1 MLSAKQINNQSMNKI
16 SIIIHREYV
25 TRVKRTSF
33 FVMSIVGP
41 LLIAAIFI
49 VPLWLQKLES
59 AQVKNIAVIDES
71 GILVT
76 TLKSTENVVFTDM
89 GKMTLD
95 DAQKGF
101 AKSEY
106 YAVLFIPKNI
116 LNSTAVQV
124 FSNRQPDFGLKQYI
138 AKLIERDLETL
149 KLLKSNVNPD
159 LLKAVQTPIFVQTI
173 KWTSDGHEVEV
184 TMEMKTII
192 GTVASVLIYMFIFF
206 YGSQVMRGV
215 VEEKVNRI
223 IEIIIS
229 SVRPLQLMI
238 GKITG
243 IMLVGLTQFALWIV
257 ITFSVVWM
265 AQVTLFSEPA
275 VPKITNQTATIDS
288 KVMAQVQALG
298 QDDYQYA
305 LDIFGSVSNVN
316 WTLMISCFLFFF
328 VCGYLL
334 YASMFAAIGSAV
346 DSETD
351 TQQFVMPITIPM
363 IISLA
368 MIQVILNNPD
378 GSIAFWMSMIP
389 FTAPIA
395 MMARI
400 PFGVPI
406 WEVVLSSSILI
417 VTIILMAKLAAKIY
431 RTGILMYGK
440 KITFRELAKWI
451 RYSS

>member
-1 MLSAKQINNQSMNKI
+1 MNKI
-16 SIIIHREYV
+16 KLIIQREYL
-25 TRVKRTSF
+25 TRVKKTSF
-33 FVMSIVGP
+33 IVMSILGP
-41 LLIAAIFI
+41 IIIAAIFI
-49 VPLWLQKLES
+49 IPLWLQKFES
-59 AQVKNIAVIDES
+59 QQIKHIAVIDES
-71 GILVT
+71 RILMPT
-76 TLKSTENVVFTDM
+76 IKSTETVTFTDL
-89 GKMTLD
+89 GNTTLD
-95 DAQKGF
+95 EAQKTY
-101 AKSEY
+101 AKNGY

-116 LNSTAVQV
+116 LNSTAVQI

-138 AKLIERDLETL
+138 AKIIEKDLETL

-173 KWTSDGHEVEV
+173 KWTSDGREVEV

-192 GTVASVLIYMFIFF
+192 GTVASMLIYIFIFL

-223 IEIIIS
+223 VEIIIS

-243 IMLVGLTQFALWIV
+243 IMMVGLTQFALWIV
-257 ITFSVVWM
+257 ISFSVIWL
-265 AQVTLFSEPA
+265 AQVTLFPEPVA
-275 VPKITNQTATIDS
+275 PTVNNPTATIDS
-288 KVMAQVQALG
+288 KMMAQVQALG

-305 LDIFGSVSNVN
+305 MDIFGSVSNVN
-316 WTLMISCFLFFF
+316 WTIMIVSFLFFF
-328 VCGYLL
+328 ICGYLL
-334 YASMFAAIGSAV
+334 YASMFAAVGSAV
-346 DSETD
+346 DSESD
-351 TQQFVMPITIPM
+351 TQQFIMPLTVPM
-363 IISLA
+363 VISLL

-389 FTAPIA
+389 FTSPIA

-406 WEVVLSSSILI
+406 WQVVLSSLILI
-417 VTIILMAKLAAKIY
+417 STIIIMAKLAAKIY

-440 KITFRELAKWI
+440 KVTFKELYKWV

>member
-1 MLSAKQINNQSMNKI
+1 MNKI
-16 SIIIHREYV
+16 KLIIQREYL
-25 TRVKRTSF
+25 TRVKKTSF
-33 FVMSIVGP
+33 IVMSILGP
-41 LLIAAIFI
+41 IIIASIFI
-49 VPLWLQKLES
+49 VPLWLQKFES
-59 AQVKNIAVIDES
+59 QQIKHIAVIDES
-71 GILVT
+71 RILMPT
-76 TLKSTENVVFTDM
+76 IKSTETVMFTDL
-89 GKMTLD
+89 GNTTLE
-95 DAQKGF
+95 DAQKTY
-101 AKSEY
+101 AKDGY

-116 LNSTAVQV
+116 LNSTAVQI

-138 AKLIERDLETL
+138 AKLIEKDLETL

-173 KWTSDGHEVEV
+173 KWTGDGREVEV

-192 GTVASVLIYMFIFF
+192 GTVASMLIYIFIFM

-223 IEIIIS
+223 VEIIIS

-243 IMLVGLTQFALWIV
+243 IMMVGLTQFALWIV
-257 ITFSVVWM
+257 ISFSVIWM
-265 AQVTLFSEPA
+265 AQVTLFPEPLA
-275 VPKITNQTATIDS
+275 PTAANPTATIDS
-288 KVMAQVQALG
+288 KVMTQVQALG

-305 LDIFGSVSNVN
+305 MDIFGSVSNVN
-316 WTLMISCFLFFF
+316 WTIMIVSFLFFF

-334 YASMFAAIGSAV
+334 YAAMFAAVGSAV
-346 DSETD
+346 DSESD
-351 TQQFVMPITIPM
+351 TQQFIMPLTVPM
-363 IISLA
+363 VISLL

-389 FTAPIA
+389 FTSPIA

-406 WEVVLSSSILI
+406 WQVVLSSLILI
-417 VTIILMAKLAAKIY
+417 STIIIMAKLAAKIY

-440 KITFRELAKWI
+440 KVTFKELYKWV

>member
-1 MLSAKQINNQSMNKI
+1 MNKI
-16 SIIIHREYV
+16 KLIIQREYL
-25 TRVKRTSF
+25 TRVKKTSF
-33 FVMSIVGP
+33 IVMSILGP
-41 LLIAAIFI
+41 IIIASIFI
-49 VPLWLQKLES
+49 VPLWLQKFES
-59 AQVKNIAVIDES
+59 QQIKHIAVIDES
-71 GILVT
+71 RILMPT
-76 TLKSTENVVFTDM
+76 IKSTETVMFTDL
-89 GKMTLD
+89 GNTTLE
-95 DAQKGF
+95 DAQKTY
-101 AKSEY
+101 AKDGY

-116 LNSTAVQV
+116 LNSTAVQI

-138 AKLIERDLETL
+138 AKLIEKDLETL

-173 KWTSDGHEVEV
+173 KWTGDGREVEV

-192 GTVASVLIYMFIFF
+192 GTVASMLIYIFIFM

-223 IEIIIS
+223 VEIIIS

-243 IMLVGLTQFALWIV
+243 IMMVGLTQFALWIV
-257 ITFSVVWM
+257 ISFSVIWM
-265 AQVTLFSEPA
+265 AQVTLFPEPLA
-275 VPKITNQTATIDS
+275 PTAANPTATIDS

-305 LDIFGSVSNVN
+305 MDIFGSVSNVN
-316 WTLMISCFLFFF
+316 WTIMIVSFLFFF
-328 VCGYLL
+328 ICGYLL
-334 YASMFAAIGSAV
+334 YASMFAAVGSAV
-346 DSETD
+346 DSESD
-351 TQQFVMPITIPM
+351 TQQFIMPLTVPM
-363 IISLA
+363 VISLL

-389 FTAPIA
+389 FTSPIA

-406 WEVVLSSSILI
+406 WQVVLSSLILI
-417 VTIILMAKLAAKIY
+417 STIIIMAKLAAKIY

-440 KITFRELAKWI
+440 KVTFKELYKWV

>member
-1 MLSAKQINNQSMNKI
+1 MNKI

-71 GILVT
+71 GILVS

-95 DAQKGF
+95 EAQKGF

-173 KWTSDGHEVEV
+173 KWTSDGSEVEV

-275 VPKITNQTATIDS
+275 VPTITNQTATIDT

-316 WTLMISCFLFFF
+316 WTLMIVCFLFFF

-334 YASMFAAIGSAV
+334 YAAMFAAIGSAV

-363 IISLA
+363 IISLV

-389 FTAPIA
+389 FTSPIA

-417 VTIILMAKLAAKIY
+417 ATIILMAKLAAKIY

-451 RYSS
+451 RYNS

>member
-1 MLSAKQINNQSMNKI
+1 MNKI
-16 SIIIHREYV
+16 KLIIEREYF
-25 TRVKRTSF
+25 TRVKKTSF
-33 FVMSIVGP
+33 IVMSILGP
-41 LLIAAIFI
+41 LLIAGIFI
-49 VPLWLQKLES
+49 IPLWLQKLES
-59 AQVKNIAVIDES
+59 KQVKNIAVIDES
-71 GILVT
+71 GILAP

-89 GKMTLD
+89 GKLTID
-95 DAQKGF
+95 EAQKGF
-101 AKSEY
+101 SKSEY

-116 LNSTAVQV
+116 LNSTAVQI

-138 AKLIERDLETL
+138 AKLIEKDLETL
-149 KLLKSNVNPD
+149 KLLRSQVNPD

-173 KWTSDGHEVEV
+173 KWTSDGREIEV

-192 GTVASVLIYMFIFF
+192 GTVASMLIYIFIFL

-223 IEIIIS
+223 VEIIIS

-238 GKITG
+238 GKIAG

-265 AQVTLFSEPA
+265 AQVTLFPEPA
-275 VPKITNQTATIDS
+275 VPTAVNQTATIDS
-288 KVMAQVQALG
+288 KVLTQVQALG
-298 QDDYQYA
+298 QDEYQYA

-316 WTLMISCFLFFF
+316 WTLMIVAFLFFF
-328 VCGYLL
+328 ICGYLL
-334 YASMFAAIGSAV
+334 YAAMFAAVGSAV
-346 DSETD
+346 DSESD
-351 TQQFVMPITIPM
+351 TQQFVMPLTVPM
-363 IISLA
+363 VISLL

-389 FTAPIA
+389 FTSPIA

-406 WEVVLSSSILI
+406 WEVVLSSAILI
-417 VTIILMAKLAAKIY
+417 ATIVLMANLAAKIY

-440 KITFRELAKWI
+440 KVTYRELVKWI

>member
-1 MLSAKQINNQSMNKI
+1 MNKI
-16 SIIIHREYV
+16 KLIIQREYL
-25 TRVKRTSF
+25 TRVKKTSF
-33 FVMSIVGP
+33 IVMSILGP
-41 LLIAAIFI
+41 IIIASIFI
-49 VPLWLQKLES
+49 VPLWLQKFES
-59 AQVKNIAVIDES
+59 QQIKHIAVIDES
-71 GILVT
+71 RILMPT
-76 TLKSTENVVFTDM
+76 IKSTETVMFTDL
-89 GKMTLD
+89 GNTTLE
-95 DAQKGF
+95 DAQKTY
-101 AKSEY
+101 AKDGY

-116 LNSTAVQV
+116 LNSTAVQI

-138 AKLIERDLETL
+138 AKLIEKDLETL

-173 KWTSDGHEVEV
+173 KWTGDGREVEV

-192 GTVASVLIYMFIFF
+192 GTVASMLIYIFIFM

-223 IEIIIS
+223 VEIIIS

-243 IMLVGLTQFALWIV
+243 IMMVGLTQFALWIV
-257 ITFSVVWM
+257 ISFSVIWM
-265 AQVTLFSEPA
+265 AQVTLFPEPLA
-275 VPKITNQTATIDS
+275 PTAANPTATIDS

-305 LDIFGSVSNVN
+305 MDIFGSVSNVN
-316 WTLMISCFLFFF
+316 WTIMIVSFLFFF

-334 YASMFAAIGSAV
+334 YAAMFAAVGSAV
-346 DSETD
+346 DSESD
-351 TQQFVMPITIPM
+351 TQQFIMPLTVPM
-363 IISLA
+363 VISLL

-389 FTAPIA
+389 FTSPIA

-406 WEVVLSSSILI
+406 WQVVLSSLILI
-417 VTIILMAKLAAKIY
+417 STIIIMAKLAAKIY

-440 KITFRELAKWI
+440 KVTFKELYKWV

>member
-1 MLSAKQINNQSMNKI
+1 MNKI
-16 SIIIHREYV
+16 KLIIQREYL
-25 TRVKRTSF
+25 TRVKKTSF
-33 FVMSIVGP
+33 IVMSILGP
-41 LLIAAIFI
+41 LLIAGIFI

-59 AQVKNIAVIDES
+59 KQVKNIAVIDES
-71 GILVT
+71 GILAP

-95 DAQKGF
+95 EAQKGF
-101 AKSEY
+101 SKSEY
-106 YAVLFIPKNI
+106 YAVLFIPKNT
-116 LNSTAVQV
+116 LNSTAVQI

-138 AKLIERDLETL
+138 AKLIEKDLETL
-149 KLLKSNVNPD
+149 KLLRSQVNPD

-173 KWTSDGHEVEV
+173 KWTNDGREIEV

-192 GTVASVLIYMFIFF
+192 GTVASMLIYIFIFL

-223 IEIIIS
+223 VEIIIS
-229 SVRPLQLMI
+229 SVRPMQLMI
-238 GKITG
+238 GKIAG
-243 IMLVGLTQFALWIV
+243 IMMVGLTQFVLWIV
-257 ITFSVVWM
+257 ICFSVIWL
-265 AQVTLFSEPA
+265 AQVSLFPEPA
-275 VPKITNQTATIDS
+275 VPTITNQTATIDS
-288 KVMAQVQALG
+288 KVMTQVQALG
-298 QDDYQYA
+298 QDEYQYA

-316 WTLMISCFLFFF
+316 WTLMIVSFLFFF
-328 VCGYLL
+328 ICGYLL
-334 YASMFAAIGSAV
+334 YAAMFAAVGSAV
-346 DSETD
+346 DSESD
-351 TQQFVMPITIPM
+351 TQQFIMPLTVPM
-363 IISLA
+363 VISLL

-389 FTAPIA
+389 FTSPIA

-406 WEVVLSSSILI
+406 WEVVLSSLILI
-417 VTIILMAKLAAKIY
+417 ATIVLMAKLAAKIY

-440 KITFRELAKWI
+440 KITYRELVKWI